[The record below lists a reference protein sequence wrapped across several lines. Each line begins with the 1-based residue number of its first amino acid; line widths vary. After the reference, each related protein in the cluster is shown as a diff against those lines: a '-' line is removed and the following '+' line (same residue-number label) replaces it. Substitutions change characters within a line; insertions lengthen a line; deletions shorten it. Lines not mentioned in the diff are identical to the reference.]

1 MREVQAVEKEIK
13 IGLIGLGTVGSGVV
27 KILQKHRE
35 DFKTKIG
42 VDLVLAKAVDR
53 DKSKARSLGLSD
65 EIVEDDVSFI
75 IDDPSIDI
83 VIELIGGINPAK
95 DFVLRALKAGK
106 NVVTANK
113 ALMAAHGKEI
123 MEAAEAAGADIA
135 FEASVGGGIPIIHPL
150 KESLAAN
157 EISKVIGI
165 VNGTTNFILSEMTE
179 RSIPFEEALAEAQRR
194 GYAEA
199 DPTADVDGLDAAA
212 KIAILASI
220 AFNSRVTSDKVFT
233 EGIRKITP
241 KDITYARDIGCAIKL
256 LAIAARTQD
265 GIDVRVHPTMIPMS
279 HPLAAVNGVYNA
291 IYVVGDSVGDVMFY
305 GQGAGSLP
313 AASAVVGDVIDMA
326 RRLANGQRRSIGCTC
341 FFDIPVRD
349 HSETVTKFYVR
360 MSVADRPGVLA
371 QIAKAFGD
379 NEVSIESVIQKET
392 GEKGAEL
399 VFVTHQVREENLQM
413 ALGDIGG
420 LEVVNEVASV
430 IRVEG

>member
-1 MREVQAVEKEIK
+1 MQEREIR

-27 KILQKHRE
+27 RILQKHRD

-53 DKSKARSLGLSD
+53 SRSKGEVLGLPN
-65 EIVEDDVSFI
+65 EIVGDDVSFV

-95 DFVLRALKAGK
+95 EFVLRALNAGK

-113 ALMAAHGKEI
+113 ALMATHGEEI
-123 MEAAEAAGADIA
+123 MKAAEKAGVDIA

-165 VNGTTNFILSEMTE
+165 VNGTTNFILSEMAE
-179 RSIPFEEALAEAQRR
+179 KSIPFEEALEEAQRR

-220 AFNSRVTSDKVFT
+220 AFNSRVTADKVFT
-233 EGIRKITP
+233 EGIRKIAP
-241 KDITYARDIGCAIKL
+241 KDITYARDVGRAIKL
-256 LAIAARTQD
+256 LAIAARTSD
-265 GIDVRVHPTMIPMS
+265 GIDVRVHPAMVPLS
-279 HPLAAVNGVYNA
+279 HPLASVGGVYNA

-313 AASAVVGDVIDMA
+313 AASAVVGDVIDIA
-326 RRLANGQRRSIGCTC
+326 RRLAAGRRRSIGCTC
-341 FFDIPVRD
+341 FFEIPVRD

-360 MSVADRPGVLA
+360 MLVADRPGVLA

-379 NEVSIESVIQKET
+379 SDVSIESVIQKET

-399 VFVTHQVREENLQM
+399 VFITHPVKEINLQK
-413 ALGDIGG
+413 AVADIRE
-420 LEVVNEVASV
+420 LEVVNEIASI
-430 IRVEG
+430 IRVE